1 MDRKENMW
9 ACRCVLRGRQ
19 PQLVCVVMA
28 LVALAGSARAQ
39 SADKIIDQYLRAAG
53 GVKVLRGIT
62 TVRVEGTVSDS
73 ATGESGSYTLITK
86 APSRLYS
93 EIVLDDAHTTEA
105 YNGKSAWRQ
114 DSGGLETL
122 TGAESARLE
131 ARARYS
137 AGGLA
142 NYKKEKIR
150 ATLLGDATVHKH
162 PADRLQITTAAGLRQ
177 EVLFDKQSHLLAE
190 EKTPDPSGPRGD
202 GERITFEDYRPVEG
216 AMEPYRM
223 EIRRGSGVLRVS
235 VTRVAINSPVDDT
248 IFDFPSRS
256 AQPLPDIAQLLKDV
270 NQNQKQVDAFIDQ
283 YACRQTE
290 EENDVNGKGQT
301 KQKTVREYEVFHLG
315 GEEVRRLVRKNGK
328 DLTADELQR
337 ENERVEKRVHEY
349 EKQQQKD
356 AGKSAEAKK
365 RKEAEAGIA
374 SILRVSRFVNPRR
387 ERFRGHDVIV
397 FDFEP
402 DQVYKPKNL
411 TESVLQKLVG
421 VAWVDE
427 QARQVVRLE
436 ARFTDSMKI
445 GGGLVASVQKGS
457 AFVFEQSKINDEV
470 WLPSYDEVHFVARVL
485 LFKGMQGDFVT
496 HYSDYKRFRVES
508 VVKTATNNR

>member
-1 MDRKENMW
+1 
-9 ACRCVLRGRQ
+9 
-19 PQLVCVVMA
+19 MA
-28 LVALAGSARAQ
+28 LVALAGSARGQ

-53 GVKVLRGIT
+53 GVKVLRRIT
-62 TVRVEGTVSDS
+62 TVRVEGTVGDS
-73 ATGESGSYTLITK
+73 ATGKSGSYTLITK

-93 EIVLDDAHTTEA
+93 EIVVGAVQTTEA

-114 DSGGLETL
+114 NSGGLETL

-142 NYKKEKIR
+142 NHKKEKIR
-150 ATLLGDATVHKH
+150 ATLLGDATVHER
-162 PADRLQITTAAGLRQ
+162 PADHLQITTAAGLRQ
-177 EVLFDKQSHLLAE
+177 EVFLDQQSHLLLE
-190 EKTPDPSGPRGD
+190 EKAPDRNGE
-202 GERITFEDYRPVEG
+202 GERITYDDYRPVEG
-216 AMEPYRM
+216 AMEPYRL

-235 VTRVAINSPVDDT
+235 VTRVAINSPVDDA

-256 AQPLPDIAQLLKDV
+256 AQPLPDIVQLLKDV
-270 NQNQKQVDAFIDQ
+270 NQNQKQVDALVDQ
-283 YACRQTE
+283 YACRETE
-290 EENDVNGKGQT
+290 EENELGGKGQA
-301 KQKTVREYEVFHLG
+301 KQKTVREYEVFYLG

-328 DLTADELQR
+328 DLTGDELR
-337 ENERVEKRVHEY
+337 KENERVEKRVHDY

-365 RKEAEAGIA
+365 RKEEEAGIA

-402 DQVYKPKNL
+402 NPGYQPKNL
-411 TESVLQKLVG
+411 TENVLQKLVG

-436 ARFTDSMKI
+436 ARFNASMKI

-457 AFVFEQSKINDEV
+457 AFAFEQSKINDEV
-470 WLPSYDEVHFVARVL
+470 WLPSYAEVHFMARML
-485 LFKGMQGDFVT
+485 LLKGMQGDFVT
-496 HYSDYKRFRVES
+496 RFSDYKKFRVES
-508 VVKTATNNR
+508 VVRKD

>member
-1 MDRKENMW
+1 MTRLVT
-9 ACRCVLRGRQ
+9 AVVVLFG
-19 PQLVCVVMA
+19 LGNFA
-28 LVALAGSARAQ
+28 WAQ

-53 GVKVLRGIT
+53 GVKVLRRIT

-73 ATGESGSYTLITK
+73 ATGKSGSYTLITK

-93 EIVLDDAHTTEA
+93 EIVLEDDHTTEA

-114 DSGGLETL
+114 DSGGLQTL

-131 ARARYS
+131 ARARYG

-142 NYKKEKIR
+142 NHRKEKIR
-150 ATLLGDATVHKH
+150 ATLLGDATVHERPVDH
-162 PADRLQITTAAGLRQ
+162 LQITTAAGLRQ
-177 EVLFDKQSHLLAE
+177 EVFFDKQSHLLAE
-190 EKTPDPSGPRGD
+190 EKTPDPSGEG
-202 GERITFEDYRPVEG
+202 GRITYDDYRPVEG
-216 AMEPYRM
+216 TMEPYHM

-235 VTRVAINSPVDDT
+235 VTRVAINSLVDDT
-248 IFDFPSRS
+248 IFDFPGRS

-270 NQNQKQVDAFIDQ
+270 NQNQEQVDAFIDQ
-283 YACRQTE
+283 YACRETE
-290 EENDVNGKGQT
+290 EENELEGRGQT
-301 KQKTVREYEVFHLG
+301 KKTVREYEVFYLG

-328 DLTADELQR
+328 DLTADELQK

-356 AGKSAEAKK
+356 AGKSAQAKK
-365 RKEAEAGIA
+365 RKEEEAGI
-374 SILRVSRFVNPRR
+374 SSVLRVSRFVNPRR

-402 DQVYKPKNL
+402 NPAYQPKNL
-411 TESVLQKLVG
+411 MEGVLHRLVG

-470 WLPSYDEVHFVARVL
+470 WLPSYGEVHFVARVL
-485 LFKGMQGDFVT
+485 LVKGMQGDLVT
-496 HYSDYKRFRVES
+496 RYSDYKKFRVES
-508 VVKTATNNR
+508 VVRKN